1 MAFPMSFEI
10 VHKPTFTNQLF
21 AIPRERVVQVLEKVE
36 RLRED
41 PKPHGDLKKKLHGYE
56 GDVYRLRSGD
66 YRVLYTYG
74 DGWVTLLG
82 VDDRKDVYKGERLI
96 AEGPEVA
103 VTGLPDAGD
112 LLKASPDGSEGSRGP
127 GAAAAASEDEDLPL
141 EMDDELLQRL
151 RVPRKHRATL
161 LACQTLDDLLVAEVP
176 EPVRNR
182 VFDAVYSPNYDRVLQ
197 QPDYVTGDVSDL
209 LKFKEG
215 ELLGFLLKLDPEQ
228 EKYVGWALNAKGPTL
243 VKGGPGTG
251 KSTVAMYRARS
262 LVGSLRKSGIEE
274 PKILFTTYTNALVS
288 FSEQLLGRLL
298 GDDRE
303 RVAVRT
309 ADSIAMRIVS
319 SVDGKP
325 EITDAAALASALA
338 EAVESASFE
347 GNDLQKTAQAR
358 TLERLSPEY
367 LLEEISD
374 VIEAR
379 EISSLDAYLA
389 APRAGRRVSLKA
401 TQRTAVWRAYEGFSS
416 VLDRRGLV
424 TWQRMRRRAAE
435 IVRSGGWAERFD
447 GVLVDE
453 AQDLD
458 PTVLRL
464 LVSLCRTPN
473 RLFVAADANQ
483 SIYGSGFR
491 WQDVH
496 EDLRF
501 TGRTGVLRRNHR
513 STREIAEAARSY
525 LREGGLED
533 PEEGQDYAETGPQ
546 PAVRAVGDPRDEAA
560 LLARFL
566 KGAAKEFRLGV
577 GASAVLVPSQNVG
590 KKLAAGLCAEGLEA
604 SYMVGR
610 DLDLGRG
617 GVKVVT
623 LKSAKGLEFPI
634 VAIAGFSQGR
644 MPGIP
649 KDASGGEL
657 EEALLR
663 ERRTLYVAMTR
674 AMRALLVVLPANS
687 ASAANGTPPL
697 FGGFD
702 HEHWNLG
709 SGVIA

>member
-1 MAFPMSFEI
+1 MSFELI
-10 VHKPTFTNQLF
+10 HKPTFTNQLF
-21 AIPRERVVQVLEKVE
+21 AIPKERVVQVLEKVE

-41 PKPHGDLKKKLHGYE
+41 PRPHGDLKKKLHGYK
-56 GDVYRLRSGD
+56 GNVYRLQSGD

-82 VDDRKDVYKGERLI
+82 VDDRKDVYKGERLV

-112 LLKASPDGSEGSRGP
+112 LLRTSPDGPEGNGWP
-127 GAAAAASEDEDLPL
+127 GATAAAPEAEAEELPF
-141 EMDDELLQRL
+141 EMDDELLVRL
-151 RVPRKHRATL
+151 RVPRKHRAVL
-161 LACQTLDDLLVAEVP
+161 LACGTLDDLLVADVP

-182 VFDAVYSPNYDRVLQ
+182 VFDALYSPDYDRVLQ

-228 EKYVGWALNAKGPTL
+228 EKYVRWALEAKGPTL

-262 LVGSLRKSGIEE
+262 LVESLRRSGIER
-274 PKILFTTYTNALVS
+274 PRILFTTYTNALVS
-288 FSEQLLGRLL
+288 FSEQLLRRLL
-298 GDDRE
+298 GDDRGC
-303 RVAVRT
+303 VAVRT
-309 ADSIAMRIVS
+309 ADSLAMRIVA

-325 EITDAAALASALA
+325 EIADAPALRDALG
-338 EAVESASFE
+338 EALKMATFE
-347 GNDLQKTAQAR
+347 GNDLKKRVQAWA
-358 TLERLSPEY
+358 LERLSPEF

-379 EISSLDAYLA
+379 EISTLEAYLA
-389 APRAGRRVSLKA
+389 APRAGRRIGLKA
-401 TQRTAVWRAYEGFSS
+401 TRRTAVWRAYEAFAS
-416 VLDRRGLV
+416 VLAGRGLV
-424 TWQRMRRRAAE
+424 TWQGMRQRAAQ
-435 IVRSGGWAERFD
+435 IVRSGGWDERFD

-464 LVSLCRTPN
+464 LVSLCRSPN

-491 WQDVH
+491 WTDVH
-496 EDLRF
+496 EALRF

-513 STREIAEAARSY
+513 STREIGEAARSY

-533 PEEGQDYAETGPQ
+533 PEDGQDYAETGPK
-546 PAVRAVGDPRDEAA
+546 PAVRAVVDPRDEAA

-577 GASAVLVPSQNVG
+577 GASAVLVPSQGVG
-590 KKLAAGLCAEGLEA
+590 RKVAAGLASAGLEA
-604 SYMVGR
+604 AYMTGK

-617 GVKVVT
+617 VVKVVT

-634 VAIAGFSQGR
+634 VAVAGFSYGR
-644 MPGIP
+644 IPGIP
-649 KDASGGEL
+649 KGVGGAEL

-663 ERRTLYVAMTR
+663 ERRTIYVAMTR
-674 AMRALLVVLPANS
+674 AMRALLVVLPANAATAADEA
-687 ASAANGTPPL
+687 ASL

-702 HEHWNLG
+702 NDHWNVG
-709 SGVIA
+709 SGVLA